1 MHTLSVASSGQ
12 TDIIQGV
19 LEVSSG
25 VKILLVAALV
35 FSSLGGL
42 VVASILKK
50 LDNIV
55 KEYSGATANM
65 VTALI
70 CSFLF
75 PEKFMFTISIFI
87 AIFLLFL
94 GIFLYETKKA
104 K

>member
-1 MHTLSVASSGQ
+1 MMSVASSGE
-12 TDIIQGV
+12 TDIILGL
-19 LEVSSG
+19 LEASSS
-25 VKILLVAALV
+25 VKILLVAALA
-35 FSSLGGL
+35 FSSVGGL
-42 VVASILKK
+42 VVANILKK

-65 VTALI
+65 VTALL

-75 PEKFMFTISIFI
+75 PEKFMFTIFIFI